1 MRVMLSFAALFL
13 SIALLQLSSGA
24 IGPLDALS
32 GVQEGFSTSQIGML
46 GSAHFLGFFIGCWWS
61 PRLMGTVG
69 HARSFA
75 IFAAFGAIGAIAHPM
90 FISASSWTLLR
101 IMTGLCVAGCYTV
114 IEAWMQARLTNENRG
129 RVMGGYRVVDITASS
144 LAQMMIGLLE
154 PAAYFSYNLLA
165 ILCCACLLPL
175 AMTKIEQPPVPKALS
190 LQIRKTW
197 AVSPLGVAGV
207 VVAGLTS
214 AAFRM
219 VGPLYGLE
227 VGLSA
232 KEVGSFMALVLVGGA
247 VAQYPTGWLADK
259 LDRRWVLI
267 GLSVISILSCVAM
280 AAASNGSAMLV
291 LATAVFFG
299 FATYPVF
306 SVSFAHAN
314 DFSPPEDRVS
324 LNATL
329 FVFYA
334 VGAIFSPVVASALI
348 GIYGPFALFAFVS
361 VAPGFLLLF
370 GLNRTR
376 ARATSAKRTRYKYV
390 PRTSFI
396 ISRLLR
402 RRK

>member
-32 GVQEGFSTSQIGML
+32 GVQEGFSTTQIGML
-46 GSAHFLGFFIGCWWS
+46 GSAHFLGFFVGCWWS
-61 PRLMGTVG
+61 PRLMGSVG

-75 IFAAFGAIGAIAHPM
+75 IFAALGAIGAIAHPM
-90 FISASSWTLLR
+90 LVSPTSWTLLR

-144 LAQMMIGLLE
+144 LAQMMIGFLE

-175 AMTKIEQPPVPKALS
+175 AMTKIEQPPVPKALR
-190 LQIRKTW
+190 LQLRKTW
-197 AVSPLGVAGV
+197 IVSPLGVAGV

-232 KEVGSFMALVLVGGA
+232 KEVGYFMALVLVGGA
-247 VAQYPTGWLADK
+247 LAQYPTGWLADK
-259 LDRRWVLI
+259 YDRRWVLI
-267 GLSVISILSCVAM
+267 GLSLVSILACGAM
-280 AAASNGSAMLV
+280 AAVSSASAMSV

-299 FATYPVF
+299 AATYPIF
-306 SVSFAHAN
+306 SVSIAHAN
-314 DFSPPEDRVS
+314 DFCAPDDRVS

-334 VGAIFSPVVASALI
+334 VGAIFSPIVASALI
-348 GIYGPFALFAFVS
+348 GVYGPFALFAFVS
-361 VAPGFLLLF
+361 VAHGFLLVF
-370 GLNRTR
+370 GLSRTR
-376 ARATSAKRTRYKYV
+376 ARATNPTRTRYKYV

-396 ISRLLR
+396 INRLLK